1 MSLTIFPEI
10 PLSGYTST
18 DYDVVASNSN
28 TGWYAFN
35 RFNPATAD
43 ANFNTSDSYFKLDST
58 NVSLTLKSKTKNIIP
73 KSLLWGGCLNPSIA
87 AVGSFKGGLFS
98 FSLEGKAVG
107 SSTFSV
113 IKLFVGNDFDSQT
126 NGNWRTHTARTWQ
139 KNNVKNGIVAKCTA
153 YTNSGNPQMTVY
165 TSASDAANQTGTGIN
180 NTRLLELSIP
190 ATTTAYTEFR
200 ISGNAENGYF
210 TSGFDGRLYEIGVLG
225 WNETEANA
233 ATTLWN
239 DYQTRET
246 RINDERSAILNQG
259 VALENQSQT
268 DSWESMEILVPT
280 TFNQALDL
288 KAVWDFHLINVQAA
302 TATLTNNISTDTNY
316 ITSNGDPEY
325 LYSATYA
332 TMLANV
338 NNNNTINLI
347 TAASNNITSL
357 ETEHA
362 GYLSRIQ
369 GFVNSFSLPQ
379 YSPSLSQAEN
389 SDLIYDTVTIIPTG
403 EIQFDEIQLFERVQ
417 GQLHAQNIM
426 NSGNIPNIKLND
438 NILESGVN
446 GIAFNTNVVLDMR
459 ENRSLANVYNMT
471 FYCKSSGT
479 FVVQFSHSTLGNT
492 LTSNSI
498 TANGLQVLQ
507 FNTGGVSPLP
517 VGHTTPIKDLDVAD
531 INALGYPAHND
542 KTITRIY
549 IREVAGFTVKPFSRT
564 PTEIS
569 NDYYSVGHTTKFGT
583 FTIAETIQY
592 EIGLYRDRIIK
603 YLYIPDTDDRI
614 RLLDD
619 YVQLYGLSIA
629 VRLYMGQAVNF
640 GLSLEEAYEMYLDRH
655 TGKPKHPLLLV

>member
-10 PLSGYTST
+10 PLSGDTST

-28 TGWYAFN
+28 TGWFAFN
-35 RFNPATAD
+35 RFSPS
-43 ANFNTSDSYFKLDST
+43 TSDIDPELTNSFFHMNST
-58 NVSLTLKSKTKNIIP
+58 NVSLTLKSNTKNIIP
-73 KSLLWGGCLNPSIA
+73 KSLLWGGAYNPSLGA
-87 AVGSFKGGLFS
+87 GGSFRGGLYTFA
-98 FSLEGKAVG
+98 LEGKAVG
-107 SSTFSV
+107 SSSFSV
-113 IKLFVGNDFDSQT
+113 IKLYVGNDFDSQT
-126 NGNWRTHTARTWQ
+126 NGAWRTHTSQTWQ
-139 KNNVKNGIVAKCTA
+139 KNAVKNGIIAKCDA
-153 YTNSGNPQMTVY
+153 YSISGNPQMIIY
-165 TSASDAANQTGTGIN
+165 TSASDAANQTGTTIN
-180 NTRLLELSIP
+180 NPRILELSIP
-190 ATTTAYTEFR
+190 ATSTAYTEFR
-200 ISGNAENGYF
+200 ISGSAENGYF
-210 TSGFDGRLYEIGVLG
+210 TSGVNAKIYEIGVLG
-225 WNETEANA
+225 WNQTEATA

-246 RINDERSAILNQG
+246 RIGNERSAILNAG
-259 VALENQSQT
+259 VTLENHSQS
-268 DSWESMEILVPT
+268 DSWDSMETLVPV

-302 TATLTNNISTDTNY
+302 TPTLTNNISSDTNY

-325 LYSATYA
+325 LYSAGYA
-332 TMLANV
+332 TMLASINNSNV
-338 NNNNTINLI
+338 VNLI
-347 TAASNNITSL
+347 NAASNNITSL
-357 ETEHA
+357 QTEHA

-369 GFVNSFSLPQ
+369 GFVNSFALPQ
-379 YSPSLSQAEN
+379 YSPSLSQAQN

-403 EIQFDEIQLFERVQ
+403 EIQFDEIQLFEKVQ
-417 GQLHAQNIM
+417 GQLHAQNIIV
-426 NSGNIPNIKLND
+426 SGNVPNIKLND

-507 FNTGGVSPLP
+507 FNTGGISPLP

-592 EIGLYRDRIIK
+592 EIGLYRDRIIR

-629 VRLYMGQAVNF
+629 VRLYMGQAINF

-655 TGKPKHPLLLV
+655 TGKQKHPLLLV

>member
-10 PLSGYTST
+10 PLTGYTST

-35 RFNPATAD
+35 RFNPVTSD
-43 ANFNTSDSYFKLDST
+43 PDFNTTDSYFKLDST

-73 KSLLWGGCLNPSIA
+73 KSILWGGCLNPSIPIS
-87 AVGSFKGGLFS
+87 GSWKGGLYS
-98 FSLEGKAVG
+98 FALEGKAVG

-113 IKLFVGNDFDSQT
+113 IKLYVGNDLDGQDPWW
-126 NGNWRTHTARTWQ
+126 WRVHTARTWQ
-139 KNNVKNGIVAKCTA
+139 KNAVKNGLTAKVAA
-153 YTNSGNPQMTVY
+153 YSISGNPQMIVY
-165 TSASDAANQTGTGIN
+165 TSASNAANQTGPAIN
-180 NTRLLELSIP
+180 HTRLLELSIP
-190 ATTTAYTEFR
+190 ATSTAYTEFR
-200 ISGNAENGYF
+200 ISGSGENGYF
-210 TSGFDGRLYEIGVLG
+210 TSGFDARLYEIGILG

-259 VALENQSQT
+259 VALENHSQS
-268 DSWESMEILVPT
+268 DSWESMETLVPA

-288 KAVWDFHLINVQAA
+288 KAVWDFHLTNVNTAV
-302 TATLTNNISTDTNY
+302 ATLTNNISTDTNY

-325 LYSATYA
+325 LYSANYNS
-332 TMLANV
+332 MLANV
-338 NNNNTINLI
+338 NNFAVINVI
-347 TAASNNITSL
+347 YAGISNITSL
-357 ETEHA
+357 QTEHA

-369 GFVNSFSLPQ
+369 GFINSFALPQ

-417 GQLHAQNIM
+417 GQVHAQNIM
-426 NSGNIPNIKLND
+426 NTGNIPNIKLND

-446 GIAFNTNVVLDMR
+446 GITFTTNVVLDMR

-471 FYCKSSGT
+471 FYCKSAGS

-507 FNTGGVSPLP
+507 FNTGGVTPLAT
-517 VGHTTPIKDLDVAD
+517 GHTTAIKDLDVAD
-531 INALGYPAHND
+531 INTLGFPAHND

-549 IREVAGFTVKPFSRT
+549 IREVAGFSVKPFSRT
-564 PTEIS
+564 PSEIS
-569 NDYYSVGHTTKFGT
+569 TDYYSVGHTTKYGSFSVE
-583 FTIAETIQY
+583 ETIKYQIGIY
-592 EIGLYRDRIIK
+592 EDRIID

-614 RLLDD
+614 KLLDD
-619 YVQLYGLSIA
+619 YVQLYSLSIA
-629 VRLYMGQAVNF
+629 ARLYMAQSINF
-640 GLSLEEAYEMYLDRH
+640 GLTLEQAYEMYLDRH
-655 TGKPKHPLLLV
+655 TSKPKHPLLLV

>member
-35 RFNPATAD
+35 RFNPVTTD
-43 ANFNTSDSYFKLDST
+43 PDFNTTNSYFKLDSL

-73 KSLLWGGCLNPSIA
+73 KSLLWGGCLNPSIPIG
-87 AVGSFKGGLFS
+87 GSFKGALYS

-113 IKLFVGNDFDSQT
+113 IKLYVGNDFDGQT
-126 NGNWRTHTARTWQ
+126 NGAYRTDTAPTWQ
-139 KNNVKNGIVAKCTA
+139 KNAVKNGIAAKCDA
-153 YTNSGNPQMTVY
+153 YLISGNPQMTVY
-165 TSASDAANQTGTGIN
+165 TSASNAANQTGTAVTH
-180 NTRLLELSIP
+180 TRLLELSIP
-190 ATTTAYTEFR
+190 ATSTAYTEFR
-200 ISGNAENGYF
+200 ITGNGENGYF
-210 TSGFDGRLYEIGVLG
+210 TSGYDSRLYEIGVLG
-225 WNETEANA
+225 WNQTEADA

-246 RINDERSAILNQG
+246 RINNERSAVLNAG
-259 VALENQSQT
+259 VTLENHSQS
-268 DSWESMEILVPT
+268 DSWESMEILVPV

-288 KAVWDFHLINVQAA
+288 KAVWDFHLINVNTAV
-302 TATLTNNISTDTNY
+302 ATLTNNISSDRNY

-325 LYSATYA
+325 LYSTLYA
-332 TMLANV
+332 AMLANV
-338 NNNNTINLI
+338 NNSNVNNLI
-347 TAASNNITSL
+347 NAASNNITSL
-357 ETEHA
+357 QTEHA

-369 GFVNSFSLPQ
+369 GFINSFALPQ
-379 YSPSLSQAEN
+379 YSPSLSQAQN
-389 SDLIYDTVTIIPTG
+389 SDLIYDTITIIPTG

-417 GQLHAQNIM
+417 GQVFAENIM
-426 NSGNIPNIKLND
+426 NSGNVPNIKLND
-438 NILESGVN
+438 NIIESGVN
-446 GIAFNTNVVLDMR
+446 GITFTTNVVLDMR

-471 FYCKSSGT
+471 FYCKSAGS
-479 FVVQFSHSTLGNT
+479 FVVEFSHSTLGNT
-492 LTSNSI
+492 LTSNTI
-498 TANGLQVLQ
+498 QANGLQVLQ
-507 FNTGGVSPLP
+507 FNTAGVSPLP
-517 VGHTTPIKDLDVAD
+517 TGHTTPIKDLDVVD
-531 INALGYPAHND
+531 INALGYPVHND

-549 IREVAGFTVKPFSRT
+549 IKEVAGFTVKPFSRT

-592 EIGLYRDRIIK
+592 QIGIYEDRILK
-603 YLYIPDTDDRI
+603 YQYIPDTDDRI

-629 VRLYMGQAVNF
+629 TGLYMAQAINF
-640 GLSLEEAYEMYLDRH
+640 GLTLEQAYEMYLDRH
-655 TGKPKHPLLLV
+655 SGKPKHPLLLV

>member
-35 RFNPATAD
+35 RYNPTTSD
-43 ANFNTSDSYFKLDST
+43 FNFNTSDAYFKLDNVS
-58 NVSLTLKSKTKNIIP
+58 VSLTLKSNTKNIIP
-73 KSLLWGGCLNPSIA
+73 KSLIWGGALNPSLNFT
-87 AVGSFKGGLFS
+87 GSFKGGLANFI
-98 FSLEGKAVG
+98 LEGKAVG
-107 SSTFSV
+107 SNTFTT
-113 IKLFVGNDFDSQT
+113 IETYVGSDLDGYFL
-126 NGNWRTHTARTWQ
+126 GGGRTHNAPNYK
-139 KNNVKNGIVAKCTA
+139 KNAVKAGLVAACTA
-153 YTNSGNPQMTVY
+153 YTNSSNPQMTVY
-165 TSASDAANQTGTGIN
+165 TSASDAANQTGTTVN
-180 NTRLLELSIP
+180 HTRLLELTIP
-190 ATTTAYTEFR
+190 TTSTAYTEFK
-200 ISGNAENGYF
+200 ITGNGADGYF
-210 TSGFDGRLYEIGVLG
+210 TSGYDARIYDIGVLG
-225 WNETEANA
+225 WNQTEATA

-239 DYQTRET
+239 EYQTRET

-268 DSWESMEILVPT
+268 ASWESMRTLVPT

-316 ITSNGDPEY
+316 INSNGDPEY

-332 TMLANV
+332 TMLTNV

-347 TAASNNITSL
+347 AAASSNITSL

-369 GFVNSFSLPQ
+369 GFVNSFALPQ

-389 SDLIYDTVTIIPTG
+389 SDLIYDTITIIPTG

-417 GQLHAQNIM
+417 GQVHAQNIM

-446 GIAFNTNVVLDMR
+446 GITFTTNVVLDMR

-471 FYCKSSGT
+471 FYCKSAGS

-492 LTSNSI
+492 LTSNTI
-498 TANGLQVLQ
+498 QANGLQVLQ
-507 FNTGGVSPLP
+507 FNTGGVTPLAT
-517 VGHTTPIKDLDVAD
+517 GHTTPIKDLDVVD

-549 IREVAGFTVKPFSRT
+549 IREVAGFSVKPFSRT
-564 PTEIS
+564 PSEIS
-569 NDYYSVGHTTKFGT
+569 TDYYSVGHTTKYGSFSVE
-583 FTIAETIQY
+583 ETIKYQIGIY
-592 EIGLYRDRIIK
+592 EDRIID

-614 RLLDD
+614 KLLDD
-619 YVQLYGLSIA
+619 YVELYSLSIA
-629 VRLYMGQAVNF
+629 ARLYMAQSINF
-640 GLSLEEAYEMYLDRH
+640 GLTLEQAYEMYLDRH
-655 TGKPKHPLLLV
+655 TSKPKHPFLLV